1 MKFTS
6 ISVLLF
12 ILLLFSGIYADDDP
26 RVRVEEQWAVGMVA
40 RVASI
45 PFATNEEKTVSTL
58 VPLIFYEGERWYMRG
73 IEGGYRFYST
83 GDWDFSAMGRMRFFD
98 IPQQY
103 QNLVQGDNVDW
114 GFQAKYQPFAMTV
127 LDIEGLIDYEGN
139 ISSNVRAG
147 LDIYSGRFN
156 IKPYAEAKI
165 KSRKFN
171 SYYFGLDSV
180 NINGGIDLS
189 VGFVVDY
196 HLLSN
201 FYLYGA
207 GKITLLDRQV
217 RNSSLVSADI
227 HGQVFFGIGLS
238 NDRSKPRKD
247 KLSSKA
253 YLRLSQGFAT
263 PSDLSNIIKFNATRD
278 TANNKMTSLFYGHP
292 LTDELFGLPID
303 IYLTPGFVWHWKSD
317 FQPHSQE
324 LVIAVKLYYTIKWPI
339 RWKFGAAEG
348 LSWANEIPFV
358 EATEMERKGYRPSN
372 LLNFLDFS
380 LDFNLGDIFGGQVLD
395 ELWLGYGIHHR
406 SAIFEKAQQFGRIRG
421 GSNFQTFYLQYH
433 F

>member
-6 ISVLLF
+6 ISILL
-12 ILLLFSGIYADDDP
+12 IVLLLFSGIYADDDP
-26 RVRVEEQWAVGMVA
+26 RVRVEQQWAVGMVA
-40 RVASI
+40 RMASI

-114 GFQAKYQPFAMTV
+114 GFQAKYQPFAMTY
-127 LDIEGLIDYEGN
+127 LDIEGLSDYEGN

-147 LDIYSGRFN
+147 LDIYTGGFN
-156 IKPYAEAKI
+156 IRPFAEAKI

-171 SYYFGLDSV
+171 SYYFGLDSI

-189 VGFVVDY
+189 LGFVVDY

-217 RNSSLVSADI
+217 RNSSLVSADM

-238 NDRSKPRKD
+238 NDRSKPRKE

-278 TANNKMTSLFYGHP
+278 TANNKMTSVFYGHP
-292 LTDELFGLPID
+292 LTDELFGLPLD
-303 IYLTPGFVWHWKSD
+303 IYITPGFVWHWKSD
-317 FQPHSQE
+317 VQSHSQ
-324 LVIAVKLYYTIKWPI
+324 
-339 RWKFGAAEG
+339 
-348 LSWANEIPFV
+348 
-358 EATEMERKGYRPSN
+358 
-372 LLNFLDFS
+372 
-380 LDFNLGDIFGGQVLD
+380 
-395 ELWLGYGIHHR
+395 
-406 SAIFEKAQQFGRIRG
+406 
-421 GSNFQTFYLQYH
+421 
-433 F
+433 